1 MAKKYKL
8 SVDFTPEY
16 TVLGLSSQ
24 ARGYRLAMLVN
35 KKLEL
40 HLRRVEDFPGTGPRE
55 PLNYAL
61 YQHEDPD
68 LRRIYNLLYNRNT
81 EGLLVPA
88 LKGIDAFM
96 VLHERLSAGEI
107 SSLLARL
114 RQGTGIQ
121 AAYEIKLS
129 SVKDFEFLLEDLE
142 VHTIN
147 MKKPGEE

>member
-8 SVDFTPEY
+8 SGNFTPEY

-35 KKLEL
+35 ERLEL

-61 YQHEDPD
+61 YQYEDPD

-81 EGLLVPA
+81 EGLLVPV
-88 LKGIDAFM
+88 LKGIDAFL
-96 VLHERLSAGEI
+96 VLHESLSAGEI
-107 SSLLARL
+107 TSLLTRL

-129 SVKDFEFLLEDLE
+129 SVKDFELLLEDLE
-142 VHTIN
+142 VHIIN
-147 MKKPGEE
+147 MIKPGEE